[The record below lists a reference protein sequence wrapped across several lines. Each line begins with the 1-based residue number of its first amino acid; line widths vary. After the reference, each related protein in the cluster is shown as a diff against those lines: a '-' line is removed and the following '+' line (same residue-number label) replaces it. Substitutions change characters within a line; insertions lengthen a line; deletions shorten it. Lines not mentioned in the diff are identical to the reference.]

1 MFFAASCWS
10 AHQAFGR
17 VVGAIVQAVALVVEK
32 GQLSKAGVNRLA
44 GVDQVQW
51 SLTLLSSAC
60 FVQSLPLNQE

>member
-1 MFFAASCWS
+1 MSFAASCWP
-10 AHQAFGR
+10 AYQAFGR
-17 VVGAIVQAVALVVEK
+17 VVGAMGQAVALVVEE

-60 FVQSLPLNQE
+60 FVQNLLLNQE